1 MKKLV
6 IIIFLFIQVKAFSQD
21 SDSTNVIDIKEKA
34 WTLIGGGIYIHGM
47 SCIFLSKSFRNQD
60 PFIYTNIAA
69 VQLDLLGIY
78 NLIKARKIERKLNK
92 HYKIKLQ

>member
-21 SDSTNVIDIKEKA
+21 CDSIRVIDIKEKA
-34 WTLIGGGIYIHGM
+34 WALIGGGIYMHGM
-47 SCIFLSKSFRNQD
+47 SCIFLSKSFKSQD
-60 PFIYTNIAA
+60 PFVYTNIAA
-69 VQLDLLGIY
+69 VQLDVMGIY
-78 NLIKARKIERKLNK
+78 YLIKARKMERKLNK

>member
-1 MKKLV
+1 ML
-6 IIIFLFIQVKAFSQD
+6 IITIQEQIQVKAFSQNN
-21 SDSTNVIDIKEKA
+21 DSTNVIDIKEKA
-34 WTLIGGGIYIHGM
+34 WALIGGGIYIHGM

-69 VQLDLLGIY
+69 VQLDLLGLY

-92 HYKIKLQ
+92 HYKITLQ